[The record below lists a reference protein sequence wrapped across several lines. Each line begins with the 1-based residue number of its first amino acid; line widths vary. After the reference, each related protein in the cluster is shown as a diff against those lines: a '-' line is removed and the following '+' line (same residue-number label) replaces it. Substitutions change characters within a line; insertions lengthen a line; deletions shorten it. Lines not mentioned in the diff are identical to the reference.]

1 MTAPTDFIRPEIK
14 NMTAYHVTDVPEN
27 FIKLDAMESPYHP
40 FARSPALLEEW
51 VRLLAQSPVNRY
63 PNPASCGLQPALRS
77 AFLRQRRLPWETVR
91 TN

>member
-40 FARSPALLEEW
+40 FAR
-51 VRLLAQSPVNRY
+51 
-63 PNPASCGLQPALRS
+63 
-77 AFLRQRRLPWETVR
+77 
-91 TN
+91 

>member
-40 FARSPALLEEW
+40 FHPPYWRNGRGFWRNLRSTVTPTPH
-51 VRLLAQSPVNRY
+51 LAAC
-63 PNPASCGLQPALRS
+63 NPHCAKRS
-77 AFLRQRRLPWETVR
+77 AFLRQRRLPWVTVR